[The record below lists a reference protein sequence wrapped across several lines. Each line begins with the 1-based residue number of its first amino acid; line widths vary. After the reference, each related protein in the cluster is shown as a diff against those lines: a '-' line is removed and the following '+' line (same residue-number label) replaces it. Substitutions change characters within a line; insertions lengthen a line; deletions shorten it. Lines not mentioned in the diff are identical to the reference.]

1 MTKDALIAAMRQ
13 READRSMLH
22 ELQQALSA
30 ELQKPPNQQDL
41 DAVDELTEIICRI
54 TGRDHDLETTVQNG
68 LAKLNSRI
76 SGESALS
83 EESKRTRKPKIR
95 WTRYAAAAA
104 SIAGLVLAIHVVC
117 DPARGTNPLFGDSV
131 LMKDGFKIYVT
142 ENDSLSDAVIT
153 GGVSDPYEMRSVC
166 TDYGIDNAVLPQ
178 YRPDNLVQYDVS
190 HCEFGNSKVLNI
202 YYHDVDNEKKQVC
215 FTIQQY
221 DDGAKFEPIGI
232 PTESYHFDTEEIQG
246 CQIQKVYDSF
256 QNSAVFSI
264 ERNVYFL
271 STNEFSDEEFE
282 KILRSFFPEA

>member
-76 SGESALS
+76 SGERELS

-95 WTRYAAAAA
+95 WMRFAATAA
-104 SIAGLVLAIHVVC
+104 SIAGLVLAIHVVR
-117 DPARGTNPLFGDSV
+117 DPARGTNPLLGNSI
-131 LMKDGFKIYVT
+131 LMKGGMKICAI

-153 GGVSDPYEMRSVC
+153 GGTDDPYEMRNVC
-166 TDYGIDNAVLPQ
+166 TQYGFDDAVIPQ
-178 YRPDNLVQYDVS
+178 YRPDNLKQYIV
-190 HCEFGNSKVLNI
+190 NSYEMGSYTNLDIFYQDLEDAQKT
-202 YYHDVDNEKKQVC
+202 VC
-215 FTIQQY
+215 FTIQKY
-221 DDGAKFEPIGI
+221 DEGAAFQSIGI
-232 PTESYHFDTEEIQG
+232 PTESYHYDTEEI
-246 CQIQKVYDSF
+246 YDSF

-264 ERNVYFL
+264 EQNVYFL
-271 STNEFSDEEFE
+271 STSNFSDEEFE
-282 KILRSFFPEA
+282 KILKSFFPAE